1 MTGELR
7 VAVVGHT
14 NTGKTSLMRTL
25 LRDTRFGEV
34 RDAPATTRHVE
45 GAELLVDGVSVL
57 ALYDT
62 PGLEDAPGI
71 LDWLEAHPGERGEG
85 ARALQRFL
93 AAPEAAM
100 RFEQEAKVL
109 RALRDCDA
117 GLYVIDAR
125 EPVLPKYRDELA
137 VLALCARPLLPLLN
151 FVTGPGARIEAW
163 REALAELGLHAVI
176 EYDSVVFDAEG
187 ERRLFG
193 KLASLLDAWREPLQR
208 LLASRERDL
217 AWRREAGARLI
228 AELLIDVAAAFQLV
242 AADAADTAAAQEAF
256 RSRVRRREQACIE
269 ALLELFAFGGT
280 EYLLAQLPLEQG
292 RWHTDLFTP
301 EAMREYGLRAGRGAG
316 VGAAAGLAVDALSAG
331 LTLGVGTATGAALG
345 ALFANRRGLGRRMLH
360 RLRGYREIRVD
371 DATLRLLA
379 LRQLALLR
387 ALERRGHGTVSA
399 LQAGEAASAR
409 WQSGSLP
416 AQLERARVSDHWS
429 GLNEGSHPEASAS
442 RDAAC
447 RALGAQLNAE
457 LAAPPSGGR

>member
-1 MTGELR
+1 MNRPLE

-45 GAELLVDGVSVL
+45 GAQLLVDGEAVL

-62 PGLEDAPGI
+62 PGLEDASGV
-71 LDWLEAHPGERGEG
+71 LDWLEAHPGPRGEG
-85 ARALQRFL
+85 AQALQRFL
-93 AAPEAAM
+93 AAPEAAL
-100 RFEQEAKVL
+100 RFEQEAKGL
-109 RALRDCDA
+109 RALQDCDA
-117 GLYVIDAR
+117 GLVVIDAR

-163 REALAELGLHAVI
+163 RQALAELGLHAVI

-193 KLASLLDAWREPLQR
+193 KLAGMLDAWRLPLER
-208 LLASRERDL
+208 LLASRERDMG
-217 AWRREAGARLI
+217 WRREAGARLI
-228 AELLIDVAAAFQLV
+228 AELLIDVAAAVQLV
-242 AADAADTAAAQEAF
+242 ETAGADTGLEQEAL
-256 RSRVRRREQACIE
+256 RARVRRREQACVE

-280 EYLLAQLPLEQG
+280 EYLLAELPLDQG

-301 EAMREYGLRAGRGAG
+301 EALREYGLKAGRGAG
-316 VGAAAGLAVDALSAG
+316 IGAAAGLAVDALSAG

-345 ALFANRRGLGRRMLH
+345 ALFASRAGLGRRMLN
-360 RLRGYREIRVD
+360 RLKGYREIHVD
-371 DATLRLLA
+371 DATLRVLA
-379 LRQLALLR
+379 LRQLALLQ
-387 ALERRGHGTVSA
+387 ALERRGHGSVGTLA
-399 LQAGEAASAR
+399 AGEAAAAR
-409 WQSGSLP
+409 WRSGQLP
-416 AQLERARVSDHWS
+416 SQIQRARVHEHWS
-429 GLNEGSHPEASAS
+429 GLNAGTATGDSAG

-447 RALGAQLNAE
+447 RSLASE
-457 LAAPPSGGR
+457 LHADLTASSPTGR